1 MKKVLFSL
9 LLLIS
14 AVCFSQTYQI
24 PLYDQ
29 NGKVILT
36 SDGTKVLTTEGLP
49 SDGYNYT
56 PNPEWIP
63 VNGVTD
69 GEIWILTYTG
79 GTSNL
84 FTITCTT
91 NSGEWQMDIYGG
103 ADGKTLLRTYDTA
116 SNVALSHTLLTNAGK
131 YCSSGGYYTYKIVLK
146 PKTVGSKLLTM
157 SSITNNTPYLIANI
171 GAASLTTLS
180 FKASENLLYCNF
192 YLTSAITNLQECF
205 STCPNLL
212 KVTFPQLMPTLITM
226 QYCFSGCTNLPSVTL
241 PQSLP
246 ALAGNSMSYCFSA
259 CTNLTSILGNCAV
272 SGVGVYTNLLDNC
285 KKIDTIQMVFPALS
299 IAFSSIG
306 LSATDTFSIPT
317 FRASSFI
324 LTGTSDAVRSNI
336 ANINI
341 NWSNSNFGGT
351 GNIDIRYNALD
362 ATELDRIFTAL
373 PTVTGTHVINV
384 ASNIGSATCNTAIA
398 TVKGWTVTIL

>member
-1 MKKVLFSL
+1 MKKILFSL

-14 AVCFSQTYQI
+14 VVCFSQTYQI

-49 SDGYNYT
+49 SDGFNYT

-103 ADGKTLLRTYDTA
+103 ADGKTLLRTYDTT
-116 SNVALSHTLLTNAGK
+116 SNIALSHTLLTNAGK
-131 YCSSGGYYTYKIVLK
+131 YCSSCGYYTYKIVLK
-146 PKTVGSKLLTM
+146 PKNVGSKLLTV
-157 SSITNNTPYLIANI
+157 SSTTNNTPYLLVNI
-171 GAASLTTLS
+171 GANTLTS
-180 FKASENLLYCNF
+180 YGFKNSENLLYVNF
-192 YLTSAITNLQECF
+192 YLANSITNLQESVYNCT
-205 STCPNLL
+205 SLL
-212 KVTFPQLMPTLITM
+212 RITFPNSMPALTNM

-246 ALAGNSMSYCFSA
+246 ALSATSMSYCFNA
-259 CTNLTSILGNCAV
+259 CTNLTSILGNCSV
-272 SGVGVYTNLLDNC
+272 SGIGTYTNLLDNC
-285 KKIDTIQMVFPALS
+285 KKIDTIQIVFPTLS

-324 LTGTSDAVRSNI
+324 LTGTSNAVRSNI
-336 ANINI
+336 AYINI
-341 NWSNSNFGGT
+341 DWANSNFGGT

-398 TVKGWTVTIL
+398 TLKGWTVTIL